1 MTCEKRD
8 STAESVEDSYLF
20 NICLDLI
27 SPAVA
32 PHHLYASESWEELGK
47 KIFNTNIKEGPTQE
61 QLNRS
66 LPGSS
71 PRECML
77 AIAVSS

>member
-47 KIFNTNIKEGPTQE
+47 KYSIQISKKV
-61 QLNRS
+61 
-66 LPGSS
+66 LPKSN
-71 PRECML
+71 
-77 AIAVSS
+77 